1 MNVDVASRTT
11 NKKPAAIN
19 FQLRSMLNL
28 SMMENKYRLVNV
40 IALSANAVSVTS
52 FESNEY
58 WHET

>member
-52 FESNEY
+52 FESNE
-58 WHET
+58 